1 MEEELKEIKELALNN
16 AKAIQENKDN
26 IDKNFEKIQ
35 QNAYGLDILRD
46 YKNTSKRLYI
56 LVLLLVIAIIVLGLH
71 HLIGC

>member
-46 YKNTSKRLYI
+46 YKKVSQRLYI
-56 LVLLLVIAIIVLGLH
+56 LVLLLAIAIIVLGLH